1 MAEVQD
7 LVVVG
12 GGAGGFA
19 AAMRAAQLGGNVTV
33 VESGHY
39 GGDCMNKACIPLTLL
54 MTAAQMVR
62 CVQKAGRFGLG
73 LPEPEL
79 NLAALH
85 DRKDLLVEGLRMG
98 TEQLLAEVGITL
110 VEGRGRLA
118 AAGIVEVGETRIE
131 ARNVILATG
140 SVQAQ
145 LPIAGAA
152 LPGLI
157 GTEEAIELRDV
168 PPRLAVIGSQ
178 AWDVELGQYFRLMG
192 SDVTYICSGDQV
204 LADFIDGVHFP
215 VVTANVDFSGSPDL
229 AGKVAP
235 SAILEVGG
243 EKIGIIGLVTADTPT
258 ISSPGKG
265 LVFDGDYAAVTQKL
279 VDELTAQGV
288 DKIVLVTHIGL
299 DKDKEVAAGTRG
311 VR

>member
-1 MAEVQD
+1 MSEVQD

-19 AAMRAAQLGGNVTV
+19 AAMRAAQLGGKVTV

-110 VEGRGRLA
+110 VEGRGRL
-118 AAGIVEVGETRIE
+118 
-131 ARNVILATG
+131 
-140 SVQAQ
+140 
-145 LPIAGAA
+145 
-152 LPGLI
+152 
-157 GTEEAIELRDV
+157 
-168 PPRLAVIGSQ
+168 
-178 AWDVELGQYFRLMG
+178 
-192 SDVTYICSGDQV
+192 
-204 LADFIDGVHFP
+204 
-215 VVTANVDFSGSPDL
+215 
-229 AGKVAP
+229 
-235 SAILEVGG
+235 
-243 EKIGIIGLVTADTPT
+243 
-258 ISSPGKG
+258 
-265 LVFDGDYAAVTQKL
+265 
-279 VDELTAQGV
+279 
-288 DKIVLVTHIGL
+288 
-299 DKDKEVAAGTRG
+299 
-311 VR
+311 